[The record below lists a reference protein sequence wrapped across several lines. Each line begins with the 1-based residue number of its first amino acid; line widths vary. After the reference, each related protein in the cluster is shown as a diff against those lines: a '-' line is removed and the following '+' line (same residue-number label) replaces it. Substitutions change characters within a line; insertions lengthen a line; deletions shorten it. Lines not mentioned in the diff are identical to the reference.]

1 MRISDWSSDV
11 CSSDLWAEPLLF
23 LPRHLRT
30 LVDAEPRRGSPREFK
45 HRRHLAAA
53 HHRFERFGDSVFGDA
68 VDAAVGADEDHV
80 ERDQRILHPETADSR
95 LFERK
100 HNPAILGQAGAEP
113 QTAVMHG
120 DGARA
125 PELTKR
131 AKKHAGKK

>member
-53 HHRFERFGDSVFGDA
+53 HHRFERFGDSEIGRASCRERVCQYR
-68 VDAAVGADEDHV
+68 VDLGG
-80 ERDQRILHPETADSR
+80 RRIIKKKNKNNN
-95 LFERK
+95 K
-100 HNPAILGQAGAEP
+100 H
-113 QTAVMHG
+113 
-120 DGARA
+120 
-125 PELTKR
+125 K
-131 AKKHAGKK
+131 